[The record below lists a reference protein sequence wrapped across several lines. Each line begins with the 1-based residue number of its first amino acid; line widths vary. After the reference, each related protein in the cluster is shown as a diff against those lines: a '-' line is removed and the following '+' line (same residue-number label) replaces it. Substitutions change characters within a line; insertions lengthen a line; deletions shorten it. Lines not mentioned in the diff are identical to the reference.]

1 MKNVFL
7 YAILSLLFL
16 LWGLSALSQDID
28 EGLKRGGSQVIPE
41 AYDRSSISL
50 ILVYE
55 PGDRFSS
62 MLKNGFGQITQSD
75 KFFSNPLNHPIWR
88 FNNVREAETN
98 LIPYDVIKNSIIAN
112 ESAREIISYWYNRT
126 DEGFMDMERIHERG
140 MINAT
145 VEDVMRNQSTTR
157 GNWALMDYGNRLIEK
172 SYIIAFDFFELKPV
186 SSDTYSG
193 FSGNASASLFR
204 INLSEEDKGNIYDSW
219 VEESDSEGE
228 IARKRALFQEIS
240 PEVEYIT
247 SVSTLVTS
255 RNYEKDTFLGAL
267 TTHRSDAALILNL
280 AQRVYENIITE
291 LERNYD
297 DFNVIT
303 PLHAVRPLAAR
314 IGKKEGVSV
323 DQRFFVYEHTYD
335 HDSQD
340 LVETRRGVIRA
351 GKHIVDNRGLAAGDM
366 EPSLF
371 YQVSGRRLHEG
382 FVIQQRNDLGLQLR
396 LGYNGGEMGRIN
408 AELAYSIGRF
418 LRIPSLYLTGVL
430 GFDSRAYPS
439 FQPDDQGSDAFPFDG
454 EELSFFMAGV
464 GLAKGY
470 YPFRNVEF
478 RPHLGVVYETASNE
492 DVINEE
498 ISGIFIAGGA
508 SVGLYVRHFMQV
520 VAGYNH
526 PLAFGNA
533 IYGDDETEH
542 EYADIFPGRDEGAPF
557 FGIRFSF

>member
-1 MKNVFL
+1 MKNISL
-7 YAILSLLFL
+7 YALFSLLFL
-16 LWGLSALSQDID
+16 LWCLGVLSQDAD
-28 EGLKRGGSQVIPE
+28 KGLKRFGSEVIPE

-55 PGDRFSS
+55 SGDRFSS
-62 MLKNGFGQITQSD
+62 MVKNGFGQITQSD
-75 KFFSNPLNHPIWR
+75 KFFSNPLAQPIWR

-98 LIPYDVIKNSIIAN
+98 IIPYEVIKNSIIAN
-112 ESAREIISYWYNRT
+112 ESAGEIISYWYNRT
-126 DEGFMDMERIHERG
+126 DEGYMDMERIHERG

-145 VEDVMRNQSTTR
+145 VEDVMRNQVTTR

-172 SYIIAFDFFELKPV
+172 SYIIALDFFELKPV
-186 SSDTYSG
+186 RRDSYSG
-193 FSGNASASLFR
+193 FSGNVSASLFR

-219 VEESDSEGE
+219 VVESDSEAE
-228 IARKRALFQEIS
+228 MERKKGLFQEIS

-247 SVSTLVTS
+247 SVSTLVTT
-255 RNYEKDTFLGAL
+255 RNYEKDTFLGAIISQ
-267 TTHRSDAALILNL
+267 RSDEELIMNM

-291 LERNYD
+291 LEMNYD

-303 PLHAVRPLAAR
+303 PLYSSRPPAAR

-335 HDSQD
+335 HESQD

-351 GKHIVDNRGLAAGDM
+351 GKNIVDNRGMANVDM
-366 EPSLF
+366 EPSHF

-382 FVIQQRNDLGLQLR
+382 FVIQQRNDAGLQLR
-396 LGYNGGEMGRIN
+396 PGYSMAEMGRIHG
-408 AELAYSIGRF
+408 ELAYSIGRF
-418 LRIPSLYLTGVL
+418 LRIPSFYLTGIL
-430 GFDSRAYPS
+430 GFDSGAYPS
-439 FQPDDQGSDAFPFDG
+439 FQPEAQGNDAFLFGG
-454 EELSFFMAGV
+454 EELSFLMAGV

-478 RPHLGVVYETASNE
+478 RPHLGVVYEMASNE
-492 DVINEE
+492 DVISEE
-498 ISGIFIAGGA
+498 ISGIFLTGGA

-526 PLAFGNA
+526 YRAFGNA
-533 IYGDDETEH
+533 LFGDDETEH
-542 EYADIFPGRDEGAPF
+542 KYADIFPGREEGAPF